1 MNTASRNET
10 IELLPWYENGT
21 LDGAEHDAVRALL
34 ACDLD
39 ANRQVREIR
48 ALRTAI
54 VEEPI
59 LATNMQ
65 MNLRRLVA
73 RIDPPARRRPVWFVP
88 LSYAAAALLTIATG
102 AGIFLA
108 GERAGSFRV
117 LTDSKALAVPADSV
131 VYRVDVVAGVDA
143 GELAALTGVA
153 GVRVLEGPSER
164 GVATLAVP
172 GADAERVLAKLH
184 ADPRL
189 RFVTAVPR

>member
-1 MNTASRNET
+1 MNTASRKET
-10 IELLPWYENGT
+10 IELLPWFENGT

-54 VEEPI
+54 ADEPI

-65 MNLRRLVA
+65 MNLRRLYA
-73 RIDPPARRRPVWFVP
+73 RMDPPARRRPVWFMP
-88 LSYAAAALLTIATG
+88 LSYAAAALLTVSAG
-102 AGIFLA
+102 MGIFFA
-108 GERAGSFRV
+108 GERAGSYV
-117 LTDSKALAVPADSV
+117 TLTNPSSLAAPADSV
-131 VYRVDVVAGVDA
+131 IYRVDVVAGVDA

>member
-1 MNTASRNET
+1 
-10 IELLPWYENGT
+10 
-21 LDGAEHDAVRALL
+21 LL

-54 VEEPI
+54 ADEPI

-65 MNLRRLVA
+65 MNLRRLYA
-73 RIDPPARRRPVWFVP
+73 RMDPPARRRPVWFMP
-88 LSYAAAALLTIATG
+88 LSYAAAALLTVSAG
-102 AGIFLA
+102 MGIFFA
-108 GERAGSFRV
+108 GERAGSYV
-117 LTDSKALAVPADSV
+117 TLTNPSSLAAPADSV
-131 VYRVDVVAGVDA
+131 IYRVDVVAGVDA